1 MIEGKG
7 EAVFTNI
14 DEVLTEKIINRTEK
28 NNMINDLTGTSNKES
43 PRSKKQIPSAHNL
56 FQTAILLVIAL
67 LLCII
72 MVRTFRSNRLVVFQ
86 GFLAPVRRAHFD

>member
-28 NNMINDLTGTSNKES
+28 NNTVNDQSGTFNKGRTHSEKQLHSTGNF
-43 PRSKKQIPSAHNL
+43 
-56 FQTAILLVIAL
+56 FQTVVLVIIAL
-67 LLCII
+67 LLFII
-72 MVRTFRSNRLVVFQ
+72 MFRTFRSKV
-86 GFLAPVRRAHFD
+86 